1 MPFLK
6 RTLATLFFGS
16 TGYVFGLEE
25 GVETKGKDEGKRSLK
40 NRSGCF
46 FSEASVASGCHTTV
60 PSPLSK

>member
-1 MPFLK
+1 MTFVT

-25 GVETKGKDEGKRSLK
+25 VVETKGKEESKTDQVALSQR
-40 NRSGCF
+40 R
-46 FSEASVASGCHTTV
+46 SVASGCHTTV